1 MRIYRPKIT
10 KEYIIWID
18 LNFFHRWTFEVFTNF
33 EDLAVLF
40 FTFMIIFFPKSTF
53 ISTSPPPH
61 VLSESS
67 VGEIWFMI
75 WRLLSLYRFRFRMS
89 FICIYIRF
97 RDLKKSSWSWIWYH
111 SLSFLTVHVGGG
123 TYYHIFVQG
132 LLSRVLF
139 SSHILLVSALIITT
153 KGGKYIITGI
163 IVCQYCQLAEFS
175 AD

>member
-111 SLSFLTVHVGGG
+111 SLSFLRQFMWEGGPIII
-123 TYYHIFVQG
+123 YLY
-132 LLSRVLF
+132 RV
-139 SSHILLVSALIITT
+139 SSLGYCLVLI
-153 KGGKYIITGI
+153 YSW
-163 IVCQYCQLAEFS
+163 FPH
-175 AD
+175 